1 MHGKGIIYSKD
12 GEVKYDGE
20 FINGSPKDKIRIEHS
35 LIFFINKIN

>member
-1 MHGKGIIYSKD
+1 MVEVYYFTKS
-12 GEVKYDGE
+12 EVKYDGE